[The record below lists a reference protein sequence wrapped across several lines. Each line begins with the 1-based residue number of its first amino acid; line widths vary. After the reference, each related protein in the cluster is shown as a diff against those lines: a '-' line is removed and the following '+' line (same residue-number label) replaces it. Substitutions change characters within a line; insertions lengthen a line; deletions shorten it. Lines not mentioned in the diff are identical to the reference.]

1 MCGVFGIYGHD
12 EAANLTYLGLHA
24 LQHRGQESGGIVSSS
39 DGALH
44 AYRAMGLVADVFTHD
59 ALSSLPGDTAIGHV
73 RYSTA
78 GVSQVKNAQPLLVSY
93 RGGQLAVAHNG
104 NLVNAQSVRDELEA
118 TGAIFQSDSDTEVLI
133 HLIARSKEPA
143 LEKRVVE
150 ALRKVDGAYSLI
162 FLTEKQLVA
171 VRDPNGFRPLVMGKL
186 RNAYVF
192 ASETT
197 ALDLIEAEF
206 IREIEPGEVVVVDE
220 NGLRSH
226 KPLAPRR
233 LGRCVFE
240 HVYFARPD
248 SVLFGSSVYEVRKK
262 LGMQLAKEQ
271 PAEADLVIAVPDSGV
286 PAALGFAQQS
296 GIPFD
301 VGLIRSHYVG
311 RTFIEPQQSIRHF
324 GVKLKLS
331 AVRNVLKGKR
341 VVVVDD
347 SVVRGTTSRK
357 IVKMVKAAGATEV
370 HLRISSPPTRWPCYY
385 GIDTPSR
392 QELIAS
398 SHTVEEIARYVTADS
413 LGYLSIEGLG
423 AAVGDPDASTFCNA
437 CFSGNYLTPL
447 STDSVKRNALSPVS
461 EDAGEAGL
469 HGPGAEEASL
479 PTLMLARARRAKGG

>member
-12 EAANLTYLGLHA
+12 EASNLTYLGLHA
-24 LQHRGQESGGIVSSS
+24 LQHRGQESAGIVSSS
-39 DGALH
+39 QGSLH
-44 AYRAMGLVADVFTHD
+44 SFRAMGLVADVCTAD
-59 ALSSLPGDTAIGHV
+59 VLAELPGNAAIGHV

-78 GVSQVKNAQPLLVSY
+78 GVSQLKNAQPLYVRY
-93 RGGQLAVAHNG
+93 QGGQLGVAHNG
-104 NLVNAQSVRDELEA
+104 NLVNAQSLRDELES

-133 HLIARSKEPA
+133 HLIARSRESSFA
-143 LEKRVVE
+143 ARVVE
-150 ALRKVDGAYSLI
+150 SLKRVEGAYSLL
-162 FLTEKQLVA
+162 FLTDKQLVA
-171 VRDPNGFRPLVMGKL
+171 VRDPRGFRPLVLGKL
-186 RNAYVF
+186 KGAWVL
-192 ASETT
+192 ASETC

-206 IREIEPGEVVVVDE
+206 IREVEPGELVMIDE
-220 NGLRSH
+220 HGLRSER
-226 KPLAPRR
+226 PFAPRR

-248 SVLFGSSVYEVRKK
+248 SVLFGSSVFEVRKN
-262 LGMQLAKEQ
+262 LGRQLAREQ

-286 PAALGFAQQS
+286 PSALGYAQQS

-331 AVRNVLKGKR
+331 AVRSVLQGKR

-347 SVVRGTTSRK
+347 SIVRGTTSRK
-357 IVKMVKAAGATEV
+357 IVKMLRAAGATEV

-398 SHTVEEIARYVTADS
+398 SHAIEEIARYVTADS
-413 LGYLSIEGLG
+413 VGYLSIEGLS
-423 AAVGDPDASTFCNA
+423 AAVGDPNNQTFCNA
-437 CFSGNYLTPL
+437 CFSGEYLTRLDGGVPAAAG
-447 STDSVKRNALSPVS
+447 SGALEPP
-461 EDAGEAGL
+461 AGAL
-469 HGPGAEEASL
+469 RSI
-479 PTLMLARARRAKGG
+479 ARARDEAQLAAARLRARG